1 MQATKRSLPVLPL
14 VHQPALDG
22 LRGVAV
28 VMVMLYHHHG
38 RFAVGVFRGGYL
50 GVDIF
55 FVLSGFLITWLLL
68 HEWSTSGSI
77 HFVAFWGR
85 RARRLVPALLA
96 MLVVVAVLDRFVYP
110 TSLQPVI
117 RADVPWVLGYLENWH
132 LASASGATS
141 SPLSHSWSLAVEEQ
155 WYLLWPVALM
165 ILLRLTRNRP
175 RRLLGTVVSLA
186 AVGAVGTAV
195 AFNGSDG
202 YRVFFGTDARAQEL
216 LVGSALAVWCATMA
230 SPRSRLPGPLLDRAG
245 LLALLML
252 GAYAVAGP
260 SSLPALRGGYLVA
273 ALVTALVILSA
284 MVPGSWAGSLLA
296 RRELVAVGRVSYGLY
311 LFHFPIY
318 RWLNPPATGLD
329 GWPLFVLRFAVTA
342 VVALASFVWIEQP
355 IRRGRRR
362 GVPLVVLGA
371 AVGVGVLSVT
381 SVGVAAVIPPPRS
394 KFLSFMLG
402 TAAAAS
408 PTGTTRILVV
418 GSEEAINLATR
429 TGGLY
434 RTAKFEGSA
443 VGVAGCGFTSI
454 SRKCADT
461 TGDVA
466 ALAKAYRAHSV
477 ALVPSALDQRAL
489 AGTRTGRSMISRLDR
504 AIEGVARTRV
514 VLVVSGCPAAGR
526 GVQFEADRRLR
537 RWAQHGHIRTVE
549 LPHPPCDGSQ
559 LDALV
564 RWPALVK
571 ALR

>member
-1 MQATKRSLPVLPL
+1 
-14 VHQPALDG
+14 
-22 LRGVAV
+22 
-28 VMVMLYHHHG
+28 MLYHHHG

-132 LASASGATS
+132 LASAGGATS

-230 SPRSRLPGPLLDRAG
+230 SPRSRMPGPLLDRAG

-329 GWPLFVLRFAVTA
+329 GWPLFVLRFAVN
-342 VVALASFVWIEQP
+342 
-355 IRRGRRR
+355 RGRCAGIIRVDR
-362 GVPLVVLGA
+362 TA
-371 AVGVGVLSVT
+371 DS
-381 SVGVAAVIPPPRS
+381 SRPPPRDPAGRARCGRRCGRPHCDIGWS
-394 KFLSFMLG
+394 G
-402 TAAAAS
+402 RGDTATAVEV
-408 PTGTTRILVV
+408 PVV
-418 GSEEAINLATR
+418 HAR
-429 TGGLY
+429 YGG
-434 RTAKFEGSA
+434 RRQSDGNNENSGGRKRRGDQ
-443 VGVAGCGFTSI
+443 
-454 SRKCADT
+454 SRDSDGRPLPNRQVRGICRRCCRVWVYVD
-461 TGDVA
+461 
-466 ALAKAYRAHSV
+466 LAKVCGHHWRCRGVGEGLS
-477 ALVPSALDQRAL
+477 SALGRTSSECARPARPCRNSDRPIDDL
-489 AGTRTGRSMISRLDR
+489 STR
-504 AIEGVARTRV
+504 
-514 VLVVSGCPAAGR
+514 
-526 GVQFEADRRLR
+526 
-537 RWAQHGHIRTVE
+537 
-549 LPHPPCDGSQ
+549 PCD
-559 LDALV
+559 
-564 RWPALVK
+564 
-571 ALR
+571 